1 MPVADIANVGGFRMK
16 FWIAGRAAFAAVAL
30 AGGAAAQEPAPP
42 ANAGVN
48 GRLAYEAAYY
58 AQFSPR
64 TALDMVNQTPGFVL
78 VEGAERRGF
87 SGAVGNVLID
97 GQRPTAKSQTLD
109 DILQRI
115 PAAQVLR
122 IELLRGGEAAGDAS
136 GQAVVANVVR
146 TPSAGQGAFSLG
158 AEYAGRAPAP
168 NGWAS
173 WSGRIGRTD
182 YSLGASGYSLL
193 RNLPG
198 DREILD
204 GDGALIATRSD
215 RSPRSFYEVNING
228 EVGRQM
234 LGGRVRLTGQVYHS
248 RYHEDSTI
256 VTFAPAGARTEDE
269 FNPYTEAKR
278 TLEAGA
284 NYERGLGAWD
294 LTLAGLLTRKR
305 FASDVSSTHRGAA
318 GAVDSIFTQAIA
330 RDSGETILRTTLARD
345 LSTAHHLEIGAE
357 GAINTLDARLAL
369 DLDLG
374 AGPFPIP
381 VPNSNLSVVE
391 RRGEAFVSHVWRP
404 GRPWSVETRLAGEIS
419 GLSFTGDTDQSV
431 SLSFLKPS
439 IQVTR
444 MLGAR
449 DQLRLRLYRE
459 VGQLDFTDFVSAA
472 SLADDVIEG
481 GNPDLRPETSWR
493 IEATA
498 DLHFGAQG
506 AIALTLFHHWLSDA
520 VDLVPVGPPGA
531 RFAAPGNIGGGDV
544 SGLHLNLRLPLQPII
559 PGGVVTLDTTWRHAA
574 ITDPLT
580 GERRTI
586 SDFRDHELVAEFR
599 QDRPADRIA
608 WGIKYTGQARR
619 TRFLLDE
626 IDRRRDSPSLDAWI
640 ETTMVAGLKLRLTLL
655 SLLGTPERRERIF
668 FAPDRTGA
676 ADRIERSERR
686 PGSWLLLT
694 ASGNF

>member
-1 MPVADIANVGGFRMK
+1 MTFR
-16 FWIAGRAAFAAVAL
+16 FRGQAAL
-30 AGGAAAQEPAPP
+30 AALALASAAAAQEPSPP
-42 ANAGVN
+42 ATPAANA
-48 GRLAYEAAYY
+48 RLAYDAAYY

-97 GQRPTAKSQTLD
+97 GERPIAKSQSLA

-115 PAAQVLR
+115 PAAQVMR

-136 GQAVVANVVR
+136 GQSVVANVVR
-146 TPSAGQGAFSLG
+146 TRSAGQGAFSIG
-158 AEYAGRAPAP
+158 AEYAGRAPVP
-168 NGWAS
+168 DGWVS

-198 DREILD
+198 DREIR
-204 GDGALIATRSD
+204 GRDGALIATRAD
-215 RSPRSFYEVNING
+215 RSPRSFYEIGING

-234 LGGRVRLTGQVYHS
+234 LGGHLRITGQAHYS
-248 RYHEDSTI
+248 RYHEDSSV
-256 VTFAPAGARTEDE
+256 VTFAPAGTRTEDE
-269 FNPYTEAKR
+269 FNPYTESKR

-284 NYERGLGAWD
+284 NYDRGLGRWD
-294 LTLAGLLTRKR
+294 LTLSALLTRKR

-318 GAVDSIFTQAIA
+318 GAVDSVFTQALA
-330 RDSGETILRTTLARD
+330 RDSGETILRATLARD
-345 LSTAHHLEIGAE
+345 LSPTHHLEIGAE
-357 GAINTLDARLAL
+357 GAVNRLDARLAL
-369 DLDLG
+369 ALDLG
-374 AGPFPIP
+374 SGPLPIP
-381 VPNSNLSVVE
+381 VPSSNLSVVE
-391 RRGEAFVSHVWRP
+391 RRGEAFISHVWRP
-404 GRPWSVETRLAGEIS
+404 SRLWSVESRLAGEIS

-431 SLSFLKPS
+431 SLAYLKPS
-439 IQVTR
+439 IQITHMV
-444 MLGAR
+444 GAR
-449 DQLRLRLYRE
+449 NQLRLRLYRD

-472 SLADDVIEG
+472 SIADDIIEG

-493 IEATA
+493 VEATA

-506 AIALTLFHHWLSDA
+506 AATLTLFHHWLSDA

-531 RFAAPGNIGGGDV
+531 RFAAPGNIGGGHV
-544 SGLHLNLRLPLQPII
+544 SGLHLNLRLPLRPLI
-559 PGGVVTLDTTWRHAA
+559 PGGVLTLDTTWRHASV
-574 ITDPLT
+574 TDPLT

-586 SDFRDHELVAEFR
+586 SDFKDHELVAEFR

-608 WGIKYTGQARR
+608 WGIKYTGQAQR
-619 TRFLLDE
+619 TRFRLDE
-626 IDRRRDSPSLDAWI
+626 IDRRRDSPSLDVWI
-640 ETTMVAGLKLRLTLL
+640 ERPVSPNLTVRLTLL

-668 FAPDRTGA
+668 FAPDRTGPV
-676 ADRIERSERR
+676 DRIERSERR
-686 PGSWLLLT
+686 PGRWVLLT